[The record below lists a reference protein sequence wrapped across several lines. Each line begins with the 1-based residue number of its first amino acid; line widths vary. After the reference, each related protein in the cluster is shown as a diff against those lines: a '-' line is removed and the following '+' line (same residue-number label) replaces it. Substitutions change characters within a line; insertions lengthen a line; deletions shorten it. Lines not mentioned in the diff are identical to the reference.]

1 MEESP
6 FSRVQIG
13 VIVRDI
19 DQAVKYYES
28 LGIGP
33 FKSIFEETGINL
45 VIKDRK
51 LYGKPA
57 DDIKARIMVAQ
68 MGPVQFEVIQP
79 TADSAESLPTE
90 FLKEHGEGINHL
102 GFFVDD
108 IDKETAKLVE
118 KGAEIIQSGKFERG
132 GGFVFFDTR
141 KSGHFLVELIQYPPP
156 SE

>member
-1 MEESP
+1 MEKSP

-13 VIVRDI
+13 VIVKDI
-19 DQAVKYYES
+19 NQAVKYYES

-33 FKSIFEETGINL
+33 FKSVFEETGINL
-45 VIKDRK
+45 VIKDRM
-51 LYGKPA
+51 LYDEPA
-57 DDIKARIMVAQ
+57 DDIKALIKVAQ

-79 TADSAESLPTE
+79 TADSGKSLPIE

-108 IDKETAKLVE
+108 IAKETSKLVE
-118 KGAEIIQSGKFERG
+118 KGVKVIQSGKFERG
-132 GGFVFFDTR
+132 GGFAFFETR
-141 KSGHFLVELIQYPPP
+141 PSGRFLIELIQYPPP